1 MEDKKELTPAEVDAK
16 LNDLESKLL
25 QLTQERD
32 QAIKERDDLQ
42 RKVNGLRIDGIT
54 KQVETKEPVEEEPIE
69 FDFTLQCYKLTIER
83 SMTNY
88 ENC

>member
-1 MEDKKELTPAEVDAK
+1 MEDKKELSPAEVDAK
-16 LNDLESKLL
+16 LTELESKLTKL
-25 QLTQERD
+25 QQEKD

-69 FDFTLQCYKLTIER
+69 FNFTL
-83 SMTNY
+83 
-88 ENC
+88 